1 MTPWTVAH
9 QATRTD
15 HAPYTGIK
23 ELQYNQKT
31 VNKTKVIVIVNPIV
45 NPFLSISTLNVNGLK
60 YLIKRYRVITWTK
73 KPRSHCMLLTRN
85 LL

>member
-1 MTPWTVAH
+1 MA
-9 QATRTD
+9 
-15 HAPYTGIK
+15 
-23 ELQYNQKT
+23 
-31 VNKTKVIVIVNPIV
+31 IV
-45 NPFLSISTLNVNGLK
+45 NPFLSIITLNVNGLK